1 MKKKRER
8 LEIIK
13 DILIAIRDKGNNV
26 KPTHILYR
34 SNLSHKMLKEYLKEL
49 LEKSLVE
56 ENFDK
61 KNNITYSIT
70 PKGAN
75 YIDDFKA
82 IKSFME
88 SYGLD

>member
-13 DILIAIRDKGNNV
+13 DILIAIKERGSNV

-34 SNLSHKMLKEYLKEL
+34 SNLSHKMLKEYINEL
-49 LEKSLVE
+49 LVSRLIEEKH
-56 ENFDK
+56 DK
-61 KNNITYSIT
+61 RGNIVYSIT
-70 PKGAN
+70 FKGMN
-75 YIDDFKA
+75 YIRDFKV
-82 IKSFME
+82 IKSFIE